1 MSFVNN
7 NKPTYFSTK
16 LRFAFSGSCMM
27 FLASLWT
34 KRMFLELETS
44 LHLFGNGFEMSVN
57 STTLNS
63 PLDEECF
70 WMSLE
75 SV

>member
-27 FLASLWT
+27 FFFDEFVDE
-34 KRMFLELETS
+34 KNV
-44 LHLFGNGFEMSVN
+44 FGI
-57 STTLNS
+57 
-63 PLDEECF
+63 
-70 WMSLE
+70 
-75 SV
+75 